1 MNAETQMKTK
11 LTPILIAVAVAAA
24 LTTASLV
31 FSQTPS
37 PSPSPTAAMQ
47 MEGMNQPGQMDQ
59 MATSVT
65 QMAEMCKM
73 MMKKEM
79 ATMHY
84 KIAAG
89 IAFAVVL
96 FIDLLLLAV
105 LEIQW
110 IKYWSRVLK
119 QLRSS
124 SSRAS

>member
-1 MNAETQMKTK
+1 
-11 LTPILIAVAVAAA
+11 
-24 LTTASLV
+24 
-31 FSQTPS
+31 
-37 PSPSPTAAMQ
+37 MQ
-47 MEGMNQPGQMDQ
+47 MQGMNQPGQMEQ

-73 MMKKEM
+73 MMNKEM

-89 IAFAVVL
+89 IAFALIL

-110 IKYWSRVLK
+110 IKYWSRILK
-119 QLRSS
+119 RQKNSS
-124 SSRAS
+124 DA

>member
-1 MNAETQMKTK
+1 
-11 LTPILIAVAVAAA
+11 
-24 LTTASLV
+24 
-31 FSQTPS
+31 
-37 PSPSPTAAMQ
+37 
-47 MEGMNQPGQMDQ
+47 MEQ

-73 MMKKEM
+73 MMNKEM

-89 IAFAVVL
+89 IAFALIL

-110 IKYWSRVLK
+110 IKYWSRILK
-119 QLRSS
+119 RQKNSS
-124 SSRAS
+124 DA